1 MSPGAGRIIPRRTRA
16 SSLARK
22 QALLVFLALVS
33 DFLDLVSLART
44 CGSSP
49 IFPFTPSSPHSTL
62 VSQVGVGVPP
72 LHRRHCGRLVCAL
85 QGRNLLVGPRD
96 GHGLC
101 RDRSDRAGGCADHPR
116 RGAGHSAC
124 LPRVIVAL
132 LEGTYARGCCGCTV
146 RSDCEVRGC
155 RGESATPPV
164 VSSPAKTT
172 LAAAAPLEKPLDAS
186 RLTDWERL
194 SVLPCSCFLMSFAR
208 LMSFPR
214 LMPPFVLSPQFHW
227 DSIPAHPDDFRAP
240 SSANRRRIGNAVA
253 SPV

>member
-1 MSPGAGRIIPRRTRA
+1 MSPGADRIIPRRTRA
-16 SSLARK
+16 PPFARK
-22 QALLVFLALVS
+22 QALLVFWLPCLTSWTRFHWRALVVPHP
-33 DFLDLVSLART
+33 F
-44 CGSSP
+44 SP
-49 IFPFTPSSPHSTL
+49 PPPPLPTL

-72 LHRRHCGRLVCAL
+72 LHRRHCGRLVCPL

-164 VSSPAKTT
+164 VSSPARTT

-186 RLTDWERL
+186 RLTDCERL
-194 SVLPCSCFLMSFAR
+194 SGLPCSCFLMSFAR

-227 DSIPAHPDDFRAP
+227 DSIPAHPDDFPAP